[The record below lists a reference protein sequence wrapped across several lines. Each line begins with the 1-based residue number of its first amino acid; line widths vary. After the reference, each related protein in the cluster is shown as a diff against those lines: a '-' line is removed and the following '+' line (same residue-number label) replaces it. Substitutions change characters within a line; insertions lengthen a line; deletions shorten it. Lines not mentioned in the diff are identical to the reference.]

1 MKVYVET
8 NFVLEIAFLQEQHLS
23 CDKILNLCEQKR
35 IELILPAYSL
45 VEPIQT
51 LRRRQKKRR
60 SIKKGLEEE
69 LDQITRSSSFSNQS
83 DEFYRFTGLLTQ
95 SADEDIKN
103 FEFVRTRLL
112 NSAEVISIDT
122 QVLKNASSHE
132 RDYGFSE
139 QDAIVYSSV
148 LLHLRQ
154 CEIQHSYFLNRDFK
168 DFDDKS
174 VQEQLSSFDCELITR
189 FDEGYQLILSS
200 LD

>member
-23 CDKILNLCEQKR
+23 CNKILNLCEQQR

-51 LRRRQKKRR
+51 LQRRQKKRR
-60 SIKKGLEEE
+60 SIKKGFEEE
-69 LDQITRSSSFSNQS
+69 LDQITRSSSFSDQS

-112 NSAEVISIDT
+112 NSA
-122 QVLKNASSHE
+122 
-132 RDYGFSE
+132 
-139 QDAIVYSSV
+139 
-148 LLHLRQ
+148 
-154 CEIQHSYFLNRDFK
+154 
-168 DFDDKS
+168 
-174 VQEQLSSFDCELITR
+174 
-189 FDEGYQLILSS
+189 
-200 LD
+200 

>member
-1 MKVYVET
+1 MRVYVET
-8 NFVLEIAFLQEQHLS
+8 NFVLEIAFLQEQHSS
-23 CDKILNLCEQKR
+23 CNNILNLCEQNC

-45 VEPIQT
+45 VEPIET
-51 LRRRQKKRR
+51 LQRRQTKRR
-60 SIKKGLEEE
+60 KIQQDLKSE
-69 LDQITRSSSFSNQS
+69 LKQITRSISFSDQS
-83 DEFYRFTGLLTQ
+83 DDLHRFTGLLTQ
-95 SADEDIKN
+95 SADEDTKY
-103 FEFVRTRLL
+103 FELVRTRLL
-112 NSAEVISIDT
+112 NSAEVISLNT

-154 CEIQHSYFLNRDFK
+154 NEIHPSFFLNRNSK

-174 VQEQLSSFDCELITR
+174 VLEQLSSFNCKLVTQ
-189 FDEGYQLILSS
+189 FDEGYQLILDS